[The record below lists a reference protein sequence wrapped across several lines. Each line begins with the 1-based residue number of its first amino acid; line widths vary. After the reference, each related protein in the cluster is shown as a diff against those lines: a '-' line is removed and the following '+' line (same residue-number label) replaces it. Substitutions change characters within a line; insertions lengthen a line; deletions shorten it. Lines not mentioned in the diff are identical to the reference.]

1 MWRNFFYRDI
11 EKKIKSLSTWYQDKG
26 TNYILE
32 TNVTEARVE
41 NVDGNICGGAY
52 SIGIQKRELKA
63 YRLGIKTTGQTI
75 LKTNVTEARVEN
87 DDGNICGRAYSIGIQ
102 QRKFKSLST

>member
-1 MWRNFFYRDI
+1 MWRSLFYCDI

-32 TNVTEARVE
+32 TKVTEPRVE

-52 SIGIQKRELKA
+52 SIGI
-63 YRLGIKTTGQTI
+63 
-75 LKTNVTEARVEN
+75 
-87 DDGNICGRAYSIGIQ
+87 
-102 QRKFKSLST
+102 

>member
-1 MWRNFFYRDI
+1 MWRSLFYRDI

-41 NVDGNICGGAY
+41 NVDGNICGVAY
-52 SIGIQKRELKA
+52 SIGI
-63 YRLGIKTTGQTI
+63 
-75 LKTNVTEARVEN
+75 
-87 DDGNICGRAYSIGIQ
+87 
-102 QRKFKSLST
+102 